1 MSYEATISSYGGN
14 AAVMAKSFVMAV
26 RNVAQTWYSSLRPGT
41 ITSWQKLKD
50 ILVTSFQGFQTKPV
64 TAQALFQ
71 CTQDH
76 EEYLQAYVRRFLRL
90 RAQAPTVP
98 NEIVIESMI
107 KGLQP
112 GPTAQYFARKPPQ
125 TLEKLLQKM
134 DEYIRADN
142 DFRQRREEAYRF
154 SEMTRGFGGRVHPRH
169 IRSIH
174 NSTQS
179 DDKGSQSQRSQ
190 YNSQSSG
197 QQQSSFKPPA
207 PRGRGTRGFGGRF
220 GDQPRKIYRL
230 FYGEDKGHTTRM
242 CHVTIQKQKEIA
254 EAEARQNQPKQVLHT
269 TSCHSPYIPEYVN
282 NHPVASF
289 ASASHSQASWPQLPP
304 PPPLQPTY
312 SRSQQPEG
320 RQHSQQQREFREE
333 SESRT
338 VNSTVPESKHI
349 Y

>member
-1 MSYEATISSYGGN
+1 
-14 AAVMAKSFVMAV
+14 
-26 RNVAQTWYSSLRPGT
+26 
-41 ITSWQKLKD
+41 
-50 ILVTSFQGFQTKPV
+50 
-64 TAQALFQ
+64 
-71 CTQDH
+71 
-76 EEYLQAYVRRFLRL
+76 L

-98 NEIVIESMI
+98 NEIVIEAMI
-107 KGLQP
+107 NGLRP

-142 DFRQRREEAYRF
+142 VFRQKREEAYRF
-154 SEMTRGFGGRVHPRH
+154 SEMTRGFGGRIHSRH
-169 IRSIH
+169 VRSIH

-190 YNSQSSG
+190 YTSQSSR
-197 QQQSSFKPPA
+197 QQQSSFRPPA
-207 PRGRGTRGFGGRF
+207 PRGRGARGFGGRF
-220 GDQPRKIYRL
+220 GDQPRKIYCL

-242 CHVTIQKQKEIA
+242 CHVTIQKKKEIA

-282 NHPVASF
+282 NHPAASVAL
-289 ASASHSQASWPQLPP
+289 ASHSQASWPQLPP

-320 RQHSQQQREFREE
+320 RQHSQQREFREE
-333 SESRT
+333 SEART